1 MKTFSKSII
10 TPLLLAVTLL
20 AACNKNNRSNTT
32 NPPSA
37 TSQLTFQLA
46 AVNSADSTGAP
57 VDSVPTIAGLVWSAG
72 TANIG
77 KFNFEARRSGVSIN
91 IQSRNLTNVDLFAL
105 TPLVTYVTLDTGV
118 YKQIQISAFLQ
129 GSNNDSIPPLKLS
142 GSFTNDSSKV
152 VPITFTLTEDAVVQ
166 VGANNIDINGTTDYT
181 ALLDMQL
188 NKVTKGI
195 TAADLDKA
203 KLTGGSIV
211 ISKSSNSQLYYK
223 MRANIAGCGRSFFR
237 FHHR

>member
-10 TPLLLAVTLL
+10 TPLLLAVVAL
-20 AACNKNNRSNTT
+20 AACNKNNSSNTST
-32 NPPSA
+32 APKA

-46 AVNSADSTGAP
+46 AVPSADSTGAP
-57 VDSVPTIAGLVWSAG
+57 VDSVPSIAGLVWSAG

-77 KFNFEARRSGVSIN
+77 RFDFSAKRAGVSID

-118 YKQIQISAFLQ
+118 YKQIEIKAFLE
-129 GSNNDSIPPLKLS
+129 GSNDTIPALKIS

-152 VPITFTLTEDAVVQ
+152 VPITFSLTDNAVVQ
-166 VGANNIDINGTTDYT
+166 VGASNIDINGTTDYT

-195 TAADLDKA
+195 TAADLNKA
-203 KLTGGSIV
+203 KVTNGTIV
-211 ISKSSNSQLYYK
+211 ISRSSNSLLYYK

-237 FHHR
+237 WHHR